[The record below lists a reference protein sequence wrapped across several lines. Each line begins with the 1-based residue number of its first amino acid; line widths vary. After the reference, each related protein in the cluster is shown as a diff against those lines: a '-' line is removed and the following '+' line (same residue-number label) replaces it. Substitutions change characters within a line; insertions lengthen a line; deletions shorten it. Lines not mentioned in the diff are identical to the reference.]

1 MELIHV
7 NPSYLYFCTMPLKK
21 EILWNRNFIN
31 ACLAYLLT
39 AIAFFLF
46 FPTIPL
52 YLTEVLHIN
61 PSKIGFVLSSYV
73 LALLFV
79 RPFSGYLVDIFPRKI
94 LYLIGIICFM
104 AVFIGYYFA
113 VTVLFF
119 VILRFVHGIFWGLSS
134 VSANTVA
141 IDIIPSSRRAEGIGF
156 FGVNMNIAMAIAP
169 FIGINIYK
177 DYGFQFLITVALI
190 IGALAIIAVLFIKV
204 PSKKQDKNLPKQ
216 ALSFDRFLLI
226 KGLPIFFNQLFLS
239 FGWGTLGAYA
249 VLYGQEINISNP
261 GYFFLFLAG
270 GIVLSR
276 VNAGKLVDRGYL
288 HTVIITAIS
297 IVVVAFF
304 SFAVLHNIYA
314 FNASAFLIGIGYG
327 LLFPALQTIY
337 VNMAPAARRGTANS
351 TYLTGFDLGVGIGL
365 LTGGIMAQYFKG
377 FASLYLLCSVL
388 SIIALVI
395 YILSSKKVYEKNKL
409 TMLN

>member
-1 MELIHV
+1 
-7 NPSYLYFCTMPLKK
+7 MPLKK
-21 EILWNRNFIN
+21 ETLWNRNFTN

-52 YLTEVLHIN
+52 YLTEELHIN
-61 PSKIGFVLSSYV
+61 QSKIGLVLSSYV

-79 RPFSGYLVDIFPRKI
+79 RPFSGFLVDIFPRKI
-94 LYLIGIICFM
+94 LYLIGIGCFM

-119 VILRFVHGIFWGLSS
+119 VVIRFVHGAFWGLAS

-156 FGVNMNIAMAIAP
+156 FGVNMNLAMAIAP

-177 DYGFQFLITVALI
+177 EYGFHFLITIALG

-204 PSKKQDKNLPKQ
+204 PPKPEIKDLPKQ
-216 ALSFDRFLLI
+216 PISFDRFLLI

-261 GYFFLFLAG
+261 GYFFLFLAA

-276 VNAGKLVDRGYL
+276 VNSGKLVDRGYI
-288 HTVIITAIS
+288 HSVIITAIS
-297 IVVVAFF
+297 IVIVAFF
-304 SFAVLHNIYA
+304 SFAVFHNIYA
-314 FNASAFLIGIGYG
+314 FNISAFLIGIGYG
-327 LLFPALQTIY
+327 LLFPALQTLY
-337 VNMAPAARRGTANS
+337 VNMAPATKRGTANS

-365 LTGGIMAQYFKG
+365 LLGGIVAEYFNG
-377 FASLYLLCSVL
+377 FSSIYLLSSIL
-388 SIIALVI
+388 SIIALII
-395 YILSSKKVYEKNKL
+395 YIFSSKGVYEKNKL
-409 TMLN
+409 VQ